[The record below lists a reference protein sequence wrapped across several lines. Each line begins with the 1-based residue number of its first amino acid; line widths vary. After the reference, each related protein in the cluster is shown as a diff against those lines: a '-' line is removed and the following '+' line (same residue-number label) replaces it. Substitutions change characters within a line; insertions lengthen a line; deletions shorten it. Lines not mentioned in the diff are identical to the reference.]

1 MKFGYRKIFLG
12 DTTAREQ
19 DLESVDQI
27 FEDRITSSQ
36 SFRSELDDLMKF
48 ASQDDQIIVQSMDCL
63 GKDVRDLYKIISALH
78 DKGASVRFVNE
89 DINFAPSKNN
99 SQEESLITLL
109 KSLANFEH
117 MIIKRRQR
125 EGIYKAKKMKIRS
138 ILFTSEMFKT
148 NKKIADITF
157 KAPTKD
163 IARTQEVHILI
174 GHLICEALENLTK

>member
-125 EGIYKAKKMKIRS
+125 EGIYKAKKMKKYRGR
-138 ILFTSEMFKT
+138 
-148 NKKIADITF
+148 
-157 KAPTKD
+157 KATLNPELVRKELSQTGNVSLT
-163 IARTQEVHILI
+163 A
-174 GHLICEALENLTK
+174 ENLGISRMSVYRLIKKKNM